1 MYLGSDI
8 KLVKLYKNNQGL
20 LSLAKNPEFY

>member
-1 MYLGSDI
+1 MYLGADI
-8 KLVKLYKNNQGL
+8 KLVYLYRDNQRL